1 MGRER
6 IICLFLF
13 VVLIFVF
20 SSCHPRHVSDIR
32 PNMTKEEVVSLWGR
46 TDLISFRTVNGKAVE
61 TWEYHFPN
69 TNSLCWVTFSQDRVV
84 ATQCR
89 PVRGGRYRY
98 YSQPE
103 PNLMKAPP
111 AGQSLVREG
120 SFAMKLAEAL
130 KIGEVKS
137 EAEAENKLALVG
149 IAPKNGWIADYSL
162 TPNIIGELGNAIGE
176 AADSGKIAMNKDE
189 AMKAFQ
195 GLIADIQSQYAGVEP
210 PHETSPPPSPP
221 PPAPSASG
229 SATSPVPEVQFDV
242 NAPPPEYAFPNPPEV
257 AVIPGT
263 YVYVVPGI
271 NVDILFYHGYW
282 YRPYAGRWYFG
293 LSYNGPW
300 VYLDPVRI
308 PRVLLELP
316 PNYRSVPPRYPRI
329 PYGYLRRNWERWERE
344 RYWHRNR
351 EWREGWRGY

>member
-1 MGRER
+1 MKKL
-6 IICLFLF
+6 IAASAIVFLF
-13 VVLIFVF
+13 SVPV
-20 SSCHPRHVSDIR
+20 
-32 PNMTKEEVVSLWGR
+32 
-46 TDLISFRTVNGKAVE
+46 ISYG
-61 TWEYHFPN
+61 
-69 TNSLCWVTFSQDRVV
+69 
-84 ATQCR
+84 
-89 PVRGGRYRY
+89 
-98 YSQPE
+98 QPE
-103 PNLMKAPP
+103 QNEQEAPP
-111 AGQSLVREG
+111 ISQVLVREG
-120 SFAMKLAEAL
+120 NFAVKLVEVL
-130 KIGEVKS
+130 KLGTAKN
-137 EAEAENKLALVG
+137 EAEAESMLASAG
-149 IAPKNGWIADYSL
+149 ITPKNGWIADYPL
-162 TPNIIGELGNAIGE
+162 TPDIIGELRRAIGVVL
-176 AADSGKIAMNKDE
+176 DSGKLVMNKDE
-189 AMKAFQ
+189 ALKAVQ
-195 GLIADIQSQYAGVEP
+195 ILIDNQWRVSAAPGEEETREYGEYPPAAAGVQRAP
-210 PHETSPPPSPP
+210 GTAPPPLLPP
-221 PPAPSASG
+221 PTPSPSG
-229 SATSPVPEVQFDV
+229 SATSPVPEVQVDV